1 MISILFFLTLSAFAA
16 SDSKDA
22 FDKSFPRDN
31 TFCSYRGSRVEL
43 LIRGESKFTEPKE
56 RGYGE
61 LIFYRHPPKRP
72 NIMKFSLIKAD
83 TFKLFNGV
91 SPLCSKSHGYQIDAE
106 TMAVL
111 LLKENRPFK
120 DKLVMQLFDLK
131 TLKPKDFIETNYLT
145 DRAKKTKTGFAF
157 NTYRENHNPEM
168 GKVLIEGSEF
178 IFQEKD
184 FPQWMEYS
192 NKSFGLMADLTY
204 ERLPWKKLFKDQE
217 DFLTVTGWNPVEKK
231 FSKNIVYFAINH
243 KMKKR
248 CLLFI
253 ESKQKLAG
261 SESWRCQT
269 I

>member
-1 MISILFFLTLSAFAA
+1 MISILFFFTFSVFAA
-16 SDSKDA
+16 SESTDA

-31 TFCSYRGSRVEL
+31 TFCSYKGSRVEL
-43 LIRGESKFTEPKE
+43 LIRSESKFTEPKE

-72 NIMKFSLIKAD
+72 SILNFNVSKAD

-91 SPLCSKSHGYQIDAE
+91 SPLCSKSHGYQIDDE
-106 TMAVL
+106 TMAIL

-120 DKLVMQLFDLK
+120 DKLVLQLFDLK
-131 TLKPKDFIETNYLT
+131 TLSPKESIETNYLT

-168 GKVLIEGSEF
+168 GKVLIQGQEF

-184 FPQWMEYS
+184 FPQWVEYS
-192 NKSFGLMADLTY
+192 NKSFSILSDLTF
-204 ERLPWKKLFKDQE
+204 ETLPWKNLFQDQE
-217 DFLTVTGWNPVEKK
+217 DFMTVTGWNPVEKN
-231 FSKNIVYFAINH
+231 FSKKIVYFAINH
-243 KMKKR
+243 KLKKR

-253 ESKQKLAG
+253 ESKQKLTG

>member
-1 MISILFFLTLSAFAA
+1 MLSLLFFLTLSAFAA
-16 SDSKDA
+16 SNSKDA

-31 TFCSYRGSRVEL
+31 TFCSYKGSRVEL

-72 NIMKFSLIKAD
+72 IIMKFSQFKAD
-83 TFKLFNGV
+83 TFKLFNGI
-91 SPLCSKSHGYQIDAE
+91 SPLCSKSHGYLIDAE
-106 TMAVL
+106 TMAIL

-120 DKLVMQLFDLK
+120 DKLVMQLFDIK
-131 TLKPKDFIETNYLT
+131 TLKPTELIETNYLT

-157 NTYRENHNPEM
+157 NTYRENHNPEI
-168 GKVLIEGSEF
+168 GKVMIEGSEF

-192 NKSFGLMADLTY
+192 QRTFSLLPDLTF
-204 ERLPWKKLFKDQE
+204 ERFPWKKQFKDQD
-217 DFLTVTGWNPVEKK
+217 DFLAVTGWNQVEKK
-231 FSKNIVYFAINH
+231 FTKNIIYFAVNH
-243 KMKKR
+243 KLKKR

-261 SESWRCQT
+261 TESWRCHT